1 MIKLNTPIT
10 IKDIESLIVGE
21 KVLITGTIYT
31 ARDQA
36 HIRLVNEDNPAFD
49 LNGAVI
55 FYVGPTPNRE
65 GVAIGASGP
74 TSSYRM
80 DKLAVPLMERGLKMM
95 IGKGDRSEEFRH
107 EMIKNK
113 AVYLIATGGAGA
125 LLSSKIK
132 KSEVIMYED
141 LKSEA
146 VRRLEVEDFPCFVA
160 YDIYG
165 NNIFKNEWYK
175 KKKSEIARGKQGKNQ
190 CN

>member
-10 IKDIESLIVGE
+10 EKDIESLKVGE
-21 KVLITGTIYT
+21 KVLISGTIYT

-36 HIRLVNEDNPAFD
+36 HIRLIDEPNPSFN
-49 LNGAVI
+49 LEGSVV

-65 GVAIGASGP
+65 GVPIGASGP

-80 DKLAVPLMERGLKMM
+80 DKLSPPLMKRGLKVM
-95 IGKGDRSEEFRH
+95 IGKGDRSEEFRA

-125 LLSSKIK
+125 LLSSRIK

-146 VRRLEVEDFPCFVA
+146 IRKLEVEEFPCFVA

-165 NNIFKNEWYK
+165 GNIFKDE
-175 KKKSEIARGKQGKNQ
+175 
-190 CN
+190 